1 MPKINLKRFF
11 CISRSVSPLKSP
23 KKGGK
28 KEAKERHSSS
38 SSATPDDGRKTSS
51 VTPEEGR
58 KRRPR
63 EARRGP
69 RIRSDTVEKVEKEV
83 EKEKEGESSVGKDE
97 TVAEEEDGKR
107 VESSDEMSIN
117 L

>member
-1 MPKINLKRFF
+1 M
-11 CISRSVSPLKSP
+11 KSP

-28 KEAKERHSSS
+28 KEASRHSSS
-38 SSATPDDGRKTSS
+38 SSA
-51 VTPEEGR
+51 TPEEGR

-69 RIRSDTVEKVEKEV
+69 RVRSEGVEKVEKE
-83 EKEKEGESSVGKDE
+83 EESSVGKDE
-97 TVAEEEDGKR
+97 VAEDAKG
-107 VESSDEMSIN
+107 VESSDDMSIN

>member
-1 MPKINLKRFF
+1 M
-11 CISRSVSPLKSP
+11 KSP

-69 RIRSDTVEKVEKEV
+69 RIRSDTVEKEV
-83 EKEKEGESSVGKDE
+83 EKEKEEESSVGKDE
-97 TVAEEEDGKR
+97 TVAEDDGKR